1 MKTIDL
7 LDYKAIISYNKDKHY
22 PLMLTL
28 HDKDMTKELYVG
40 QHVTIEQLCYQLHLQ
55 LLEYKDC
62 YLNPVKTLLMV
73 EEVRDVLDLWLY
85 SEGEGASYERN
96 RIC

>member
-40 QHVTIEQLCYQLHLQ
+40 QHVTINQLCHQLHLQ

-73 EEVRDVLDLWLY
+73 EEVRDVLDMWLY
-85 SEGEGASYERN
+85 CSEYQEGE
-96 RIC
+96 IQ

>member
-7 LDYKAIISYNKDKHY
+7 LDYKATVSFNENQHY
-22 PLMLTL
+22 PFTVILY
-28 HDKDMTKELYVG
+28 DKYMSKELYVG
-40 QHVTIEQLCYQLHLQ
+40 QHVTIDQLCYQLHLQ

-73 EEVRDVLDLWLY
+73 EEVRDVLELWLY
-85 SEGEGASYERN
+85 SSEY
-96 RIC
+96 